1 VNFDWTQLSFI
12 IGNLVGALIKGRPNL
27 GIWKDK
33 YIPAA
38 IFVVMLVVQFL
49 NAALQAATQPATPVV
64 PAEFA
69 LAGFSLGKIGLLFW
83 EAFKQA
89 GIAVLLNQ
97 GVKQAQ
103 KQA

>member
-1 VNFDWTQLSFI
+1 MSFDWTQLSFI
-12 IGNLVGALIKGRPNL
+12 VGNLVGALIKARPNL

-38 IFVVMLVVQFL
+38 IFVVMLIVQFL
-49 NAALQAATQPATPVV
+49 NAALQAATQAPVVV
-64 PAEFA
+64 PAGDFA
-69 LAGFSLGKIGLLFW
+69 LAGFGLGKIGLLFW

-97 GVKQAQ
+97 AAKQAG
-103 KQA
+103 KPA